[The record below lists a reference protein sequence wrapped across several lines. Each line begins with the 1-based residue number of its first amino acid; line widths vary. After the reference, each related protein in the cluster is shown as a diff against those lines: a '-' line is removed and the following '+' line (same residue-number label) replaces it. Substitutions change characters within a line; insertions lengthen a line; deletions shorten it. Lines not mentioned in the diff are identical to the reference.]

1 PPSVQRAAFATTV
14 NRPALPRPPDCH
26 QRGASLIE
34 VLVAMLT
41 VAIGMLGIAGL
52 QASSLRLSQG
62 AAVRA
67 AVAADLAD
75 LSDRMR
81 SNPGSSP
88 RAYAFDATT
97 PAPGRY
103 LEQRAGIARL
113 SAGVDCEGA
122 GAACTPDQLAAYQLA
137 QWRLVLSRDLPGGA
151 GFVSGSRDIGYRVTV
166 MWQDRS
172 LRG

>member
-1 PPSVQRAAFATTV
+1 
-14 NRPALPRPPDCH
+14 
-26 QRGASLIE
+26 LIE

-67 AVAADLAD
+67 AVAADLSD
-75 LSDRMR
+75 LADRMR
-81 SNPGSSP
+81 SNPGSSA
-88 RAYAFDATT
+88 RAYAFDA
-97 PAPGRY
+97 AAAGPGRY
-103 LEQRAGIARL
+103 AEQRASIAHL
-113 SAGVDCEGA
+113 GTGMVCESTGA
-122 GAACTPDQLAAYQLA
+122 TCTPDQLAAYQLA

-151 GFVSGSRDIGYRVTV
+151 GFVTGSRDTGYRVTV

-172 LRG
+172 LRGSGPGCPLAADAPAGVRCASLEVLP